1 MFQEKVQ
8 KRLNLFIIGTNQLV
22 EISDKSFHL
31 TEIKK
36 DGKAD
41 LRVDVSAPCILF
53 RDLENKKLQYFNNQ
67 KCADYVMFE
76 NIEDGTGTYQLS

>member
-8 KRLNLFIIGTNQLV
+8 KRLNLFIIGTNQPV
-22 EISDKSFHL
+22 EISDKSFQL

-41 LRVDVSAPCILF
+41 LRVDVSSPCILF